1 MPRLLKPFAA
11 LAVAA
16 CLALTACGER
26 TTSEDPPGEETAAS
40 ESIYRNG
47 IIGDDPRADDEP
59 ERGGTLTHAMFLE
72 PGSLDPARTIA
83 AGTTGGMEMLAVY
96 DSLTALDPETQ
107 TFIPRMAESFDPNDD
122 FTTWTVKLREGV
134 TFHDGTPL
142 TADAV
147 IASQQRYVDEKGPEQ
162 SLWESNVVG
171 MEATD
176 DLTITYE
183 MNKPWPL
190 FPAIL
195 STGPGMIVA
204 PAAYASGEFTPIG
217 AGPFTFES
225 WAQNEEILLAANP
238 DYWGGEPYLDQI
250 RSVPIPDPVARM
262 DALAADTVD
271 STFVRTPDTVDPA
284 VESGLGGYMSITSSS
299 YTYVINGEAGR
310 PGADPRIRKAIA
322 LAYDHEAVYQ
332 RGYEGLG
339 IGLATPDVFGPVSKW
354 HGDVGGIE
362 QNLEEARALLDE
374 AKADGYDGKITVLDN
389 QSSDRRKVALA
400 TQAMLE
406 NVGFEVENESLRTA
420 AETIVKVSN
429 KDYDIANTSLNVRDY
444 DPHSRLH
451 AFLHSTGNQR
461 HGMPTSPEMDA
472 LLEELQGA
480 STDDDRQRLFD
491 ELQTLVN
498 EEVPLVSAGAAAEL
512 VAWDNDVH
520 GVVGTTTSMWF
531 LDKAWIG

>member
-1 MPRLLKPFAA
+1 MPRLLKPFAT
-11 LAVAA
+11 LAIAA

-26 TTSEDPPGEETAAS
+26 TTTEDPPSEDPGAS

-83 AGTTGGMEMLAVY
+83 AGTTGGMEMLALY

-107 TFIPRMAESFDPNDD
+107 TFIPRMAESFEPNED
-122 FTTWTVKLREGV
+122 FTSWTVKLREGV

-147 IASQQRYVDEKGPEQ
+147 IASQQRYVDEQGPEQ
-162 SLWESNVVG
+162 SLWESNVVA
-171 MEATD
+171 MEPVD
-176 DLTITYE
+176 DLTIQYE

-217 AGPFTFES
+217 AGPFSFER
-225 WAQNEEILLAANP
+225 WAKNEELVLTANP
-238 DYWGGEPYLDQI
+238 DYWGGEPYLEAI
-250 RSVPIPDPVARM
+250 RSVPIADPIARM
-262 DALAADTVD
+262 DAIASGSVD
-271 STFVRTPDTVDPA
+271 STFIRTPDTVDPA

-299 YTYVINGEAGR
+299 YTYVINGEEGR
-310 PGADPRIRKAIA
+310 PGADPRIRQAIA
-322 LAYDHEAVYQ
+322 YAYNDAAVYE

-339 IGLATPDVFGPVSKW
+339 VGLASPDIFGPVSKW
-354 HGDVGGIE
+354 HGDVHGIE
-362 QNLEEARALLDE
+362 QDLDKARELLEE
-374 AKADGYDGKITVLDN
+374 AKADGYDGKLILLDN
-389 QSSDRRKVALA
+389 QNSDRRKVALA

-406 NVGFEVENESLRTA
+406 NVGFEVEIDSLRTA
-420 AETIVKVSN
+420 AETIVKVAN

-480 STDDDRQRLFD
+480 SEDDERQRLFD
-491 ELQTLVN
+491 ELQTLMN
-498 EEVPLVSAGAAAEL
+498 EQVPLVSAGATAEL
-512 VAWDNDVH
+512 VVWDTDVH